1 MAEVISAVRTEWLAE
16 PEQVAAFE
24 ELVAEH
30 GTRDNA
36 RRTMASRWRSMLRD
50 HYGGVLWFQVL
61 ISTGT
66 IPHRMLELANVQL
79 GQKSLQKKKA
89 PASSRRP
96 ASGGAPTG
104 SQHRVSAAKRQR
116 QQAKK
121 LIKAVREEAERRSYY
136 RRKMSD
142 ADFDRLQADAK
153 RAEKKAIEMSEA
165 SGHPYKLNGQAPG
178 CPETSNF
185 SILLADFC
193 GEFHINVA
201 TGYKCSEDRPATLCK
216 R

>member
-1 MAEVISAVRTEWLAE
+1 M
-16 PEQVAAFE
+16 
-24 ELVAEH
+24 
-30 GTRDNA
+30 
-36 RRTMASRWRSMLRD
+36 
-50 HYGGVLWFQVL
+50 
-61 ISTGT
+61 
-66 IPHRMLELANVQL
+66 ANVQL
-79 GQKSLQKKKA
+79 GQKSLEKKKA

-104 SQHRVSAAKRQR
+104 SQHHVTAAKRQR

-121 LIKAVREEAERRSYY
+121 LIMAVREEAERRSSYY

-165 SGHPYKLNGQAPG
+165 SGHAYKLDGQAHG
-178 CPETSNF
+178 SPETSNF

-201 TGYKCSEDRPATLCK
+201 TGVREVSHRPATFRK